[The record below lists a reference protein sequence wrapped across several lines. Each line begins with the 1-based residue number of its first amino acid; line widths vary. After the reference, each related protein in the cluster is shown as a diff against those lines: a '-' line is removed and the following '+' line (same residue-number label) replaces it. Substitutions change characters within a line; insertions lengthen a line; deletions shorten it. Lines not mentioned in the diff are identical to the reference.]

1 MATINALREKLTG
14 KINQIDQVDLSEYLL
29 QLAEDEQ
36 SIAPLQ
42 LTDEQQIGVSKG
54 LVQYEKG
61 QFISDGE
68 AGKEVAQ
75 WLKN

>member
-36 SIAPLQ
+36 SIAPFQ

-54 LVQYEKG
+54 LVQYEKD
-61 QFISDGE
+61 QFISVGE
-68 AGKEVAQ
+68 ADKEVAQ